1 MWRAARSSARLDSRA
16 FATGLH
22 RPLVSR
28 VRPAPT
34 PERKRH
40 ADSLRD
46 LNELPRSNV
55 KSDSSEER
63 ARRVA
68 VHAEG
73 TQEEREARRVAK
85 MADPSF
91 GLRRPQSR
99 SKKNAEESKVAGYAL
114 GVITISTLLYVVKD
128 WDVFQRFR
136 GDDPSKPK
144 FVPLEQR

>member
-1 MWRAARSSARLDSRA
+1 
-16 FATGLH
+16 
-22 RPLVSR
+22 
-28 VRPAPT
+28 
-34 PERKRH
+34 
-40 ADSLRD
+40 
-46 LNELPRSNV
+46 
-55 KSDSSEER
+55 
-63 ARRVA
+63 